1 MHPLLL
7 SYFGGQLN
15 DMNLINGMVE
25 RLMQDEKQA
34 DQAGDE
40 VLLDKLQAAIS
51 AVVTINPKPI
61 AEAEFLEVMR
71 QAQAQAQTEQAE
83 ADLLEEE

>member
-1 MHPLLL
+1 
-7 SYFGGQLN
+7 
-15 DMNLINGMVE
+15 
-25 RLMQDEKQA
+25 MQDEKQV

-51 AVVTINPKPI
+51 AVVTVNPKPI
-61 AEAEFLEVMR
+61 AEEEFLEVLR